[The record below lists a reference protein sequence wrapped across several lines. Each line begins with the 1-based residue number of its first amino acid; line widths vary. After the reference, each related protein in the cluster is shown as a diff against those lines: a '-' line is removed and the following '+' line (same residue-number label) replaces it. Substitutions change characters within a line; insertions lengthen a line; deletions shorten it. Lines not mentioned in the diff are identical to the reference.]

1 MPNQALRQSEIENL
15 QYISTMTNELLQM
28 AEASRFPMIAYLLGM
43 AYAEAFDALRGG
55 RPVRQMASMPR
66 RSALQQKAVRTQ
78 SVGT

>member
-43 AYAEAFDALRGG
+43 AYAEAFDVLRGG
-55 RPVRQMASMPR
+55 QPVRQMASTPR
-66 RSALQQKAVRTQ
+66 RSALPPKAVRAQ
-78 SVGT
+78 SVGA